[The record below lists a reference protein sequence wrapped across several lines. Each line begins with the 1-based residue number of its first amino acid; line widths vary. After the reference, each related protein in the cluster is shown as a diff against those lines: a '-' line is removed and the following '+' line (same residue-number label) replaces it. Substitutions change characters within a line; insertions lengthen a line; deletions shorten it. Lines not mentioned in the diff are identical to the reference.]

1 MTLEYGFC
9 FRPVCGRGDCSGPLH
24 LWIGNRVA
32 ICLIPTAYDVSHE
45 EWDAVGGRLLLSES
59 DDHRRQ
65 LLSRYA
71 ESMERDLRLVERTI
85 RELESSCRSV
95 TVAAVVDACGRKM
108 QATESSLVS

>member
-9 FRPVCGRGDCSGPLH
+9 FRPVHGRGDCSGPLH

-59 DDHRRQ
+59 ADHRRP

-71 ESMERDLRLVERTI
+71 EGMERDLRLVEHTI
-85 RELESSCRSV
+85 RELEGNRRSV
-95 TVAAVVDACGRKM
+95 TVAAVVDACRHKM